1 MILSSSLSYQPFDL
15 RSILLSTNGFI
26 WFGGGLQVRGA
37 SQAPSWHSLRTAW
50 LGLNAFH
57 RHCAS
62 LSSMDV
68 PFGQETTGD
77 QFVLRD
83 GSVHRLSAETD
94 ELDALGLSLEEFLDL
109 ASQSPVDTLL
119 LHLHP
124 LLGFREQGGIQA

>member
-1 MILSSSLSYQPFDL
+1 
-15 RSILLSTNGFI
+15 
-26 WFGGGLQVRGA
+26 
-37 SQAPSWHSLRTAW
+37 
-50 LGLNAFH
+50 
-57 RHCAS
+57 
-62 LSSMDV
+62 MDV
-68 PFGQETTGD
+68 PFVQETTGD